1 MSGGIIGKVSESN
14 NTHLISNTFYAVCET
29 ASNTTPKIAK
39 LVDSSINSV
48 TLIEGM
54 FLTVKFLYENTD
66 SVNIV
71 SLKIQSSAGVDLTG
85 SVRIKKYSI
94 ASGGGA
100 GIWSDN
106 SIVTFVYDGSFWVQT
121 QAYAEQDGNDK
132 VMQGRVSSADNEYE
146 VLLAYSAGTTVLSE
160 TEPVNKSANLLF
172 NPSTNNLTVGGTVV
186 VGSAPTANM
195 QVATKKYVDDS
206 ISSAGGGTVLGVTAG
221 TGLQVGDGTGSQT
234 ISTTGTLNHSNVAH
248 QMSLRDSEYDDAR
261 IWAFLFDNNGHIRK
275 YKPIGIDPTEVG
287 NVTVDGVYGAN
298 IERWAQCRTAA
309 DVAAKTATMENGIIY
324 DDFLLTGTRVTV
336 NFLNGSNAENPTL
349 NINNT
354 GAYDIYYN
362 GSQMTGLILPE
373 EYTVDFVFDG
383 SYWVLINYDYS
394 STIDDLWDAMPS
406 VTNIY
411 TSTGLDAV
419 NGIAVNAALQT
430 LDSSVTATTGQAISA
445 ITITDGKI
453 SGSTKIDVG
462 APKATWYGTC
472 STTAST
478 AEKAVVCSDFDFTS
492 GAIIGILFSTANT
505 AATPTL
511 NVNSKGAKSIYVGA
525 STPSSTT
532 NVLKWSANTM
542 IYFMYDGT
550 YFRYITS
557 VSAGSVIPSRG
568 ANTWYGTSSTGATTQ
583 AKTSTIDNFVLTKG
597 AIVVINFSTANT
609 YTSAKITLNINST
622 GAKDIYYKNA
632 VTSSTN
638 TLLWDANTALTF
650 IYDGTGYQFV
660 GRNKAKYSTTSVG
673 SASGWNAGS
682 TPSLGTAIS
691 ADDITGW
698 TTNTPT
704 AIDTSKFNG
713 GSFTQGTD
721 SFTAATLTMSGGGST
736 ASAASTLTISFSGG
750 SFTQGTDSHTA
761 ASLSSG
767 FYTAGTAASLSYD
780 SKSIPNVTSVGTA
793 PSLTV
798 TSTTVVDSIT
808 SS

>member
-66 SVNIV
+66 DINIV
-71 SLKIQSSAGVDLTG
+71 SLKIQSSAGVDLTEAI
-85 SVRIKKYSI
+85 RIKKYSV

-100 GIWSDN
+100 GIWDNN

-132 VMQGRVSSADNEYE
+132 VMQGMVSSADNEYE
-146 VLLAYSAGTTVLSE
+146 ILLAYSAGTSVLSE
-160 TEPVNKSANLLF
+160 TESVNKSENLLF
-172 NPSTNNLTVGGTVV
+172 NPSTKNLSVGGTVV
-186 VGSAPTANM
+186 VGSAPTTNM

-234 ISTTGTLNHSNVAH
+234 ISTTGTLNHSNTAH
-248 QMSLRDSEYDDAR
+248 MMNLTDSEYNDAR
-261 IWAFLFDNNGHIRK
+261 IWSFLFDNNGHIRK
-275 YKPIGIDPTEVG
+275 YKPMGIDPAELG
-287 NVTVDGVYGAN
+287 NVKVDGVYGADIN
-298 IERWAQCRTAA
+298 RWAQCTTDAN
-309 DVAAKTATMENGIIY
+309 VAAKTATIQGGTFF
-324 DDFLLTGTRVTV
+324 DDLLVIGARVTIS
-336 NFLNGSNAENPTL
+336 FLYGSNVGNPTL

-354 GAYDIYYN
+354 GAYNIYYS
-362 GSQMTGLILPE
+362 GSQITELILPE

-383 SYWVLINYDYS
+383 YHWVIINYNYS
-394 STIDDLWDAMPS
+394 SAIDDLWDAMPS
-406 VTNIY
+406 VTDTY
-411 TSTGLDAV
+411 APTGLDAV
-419 NGIAVNAALQT
+419 NGTAVNAALQT
-430 LDSSVTATTGQAISA
+430 LDSSISATSGQAISSV
-445 ITITDGKI
+445 TITDGKI
-453 SGSTKIDVG
+453 TGSTKIDVG

-478 AEKAVVCSDFDFTS
+478 AEKAVTCSNFDFTS
-492 GAIIGILFSTANT
+492 GAIIGVLFSTANT

-542 IYFMYDGT
+542 VYFMYDGT

-557 VSAGSVIPSRG
+557 VSAGSVVPSRG

-622 GAKDIYYKNA
+622 GAKDVYYKNA

-660 GRNKAKYSTTSVG
+660 GRSKAKYSTTSVG

-682 TPSLGTAIS
+682 TPSLGTNIS
-691 ADDITGW
+691 ADDITAW

-704 AIDTSKFNG
+704 VIDTSKFSG
-713 GSFTQGTD
+713 GSFTQGSD
-721 SFTAATLTMSGGGST
+721 SFTAATLTMSGGGTTVST
-736 ASAASTLTISFSGG
+736 ASTLTVSFSGG

-798 TSTTVVDSIT
+798 TSTTVVNGIT

>member
-14 NTHLISNTFYAVCET
+14 NTHLISNTFYAVSTT
-29 ASNTTPKIAK
+29 AANTATKVAK
-39 LVDSSINSV
+39 LVDTSVNSI
-48 TLIEGM
+48 TLIKGM
-54 FLTVKFLYENTD
+54 LLIVRFAYANTA
-66 SVNIV
+66 NLP
-71 SLKIQSSAGVDLTG
+71 SLKIQSSSGTDLTNG
-85 SVRIKKYSI
+85 VMIKGVSVDDTWVGTIPI
-94 ASGGGA
+94 GE
-100 GIWSDN
+100 WSDN
-106 SIVTFVYDGSFWVQT
+106 GVVTLLYDGTYWIQT
-121 QAYAEQDGNDK
+121 QGHDNDEN
-132 VMQGRVSSADNEYE
+132 VRQSVIGDNAIYD
-146 VLLAYSAGTTVLSE
+146 VLLAGTTGDSTVT
-160 TEPVNKSANLLF
+160 TEVYKNNNF
-172 NPSTNNLTVGGTVV
+172 NYNPSTNALSVGSISASSTITVGA
-186 VGSAPTANM
+186 APTTDM
-195 QVATKKYVDDS
+195 QVATKKYVDDQMGQ
-206 ISSAGGGTVLGVTAG
+206 AGLGTVTSITAG
-221 TGLQVGDGTGSQT
+221 DGLTTGAAGTSGGT
-234 ISTTGTLNHSNVAH
+234 ISTSGTIRHTNSATKMTPL
-248 QMSLRDSEYDDAR
+248 DSEYNDALLYP
-261 IWAFLFDNNGHIRK
+261 ILLDATGHVRK
-275 YKPIGIDPTEVG
+275 YKDGIDPADFG
-287 NVTVDGVYGAN
+287 IVTVDGITGD
-298 IERWAQCRTAA
+298 IISRWAQCTLAA
-309 DVAAKTATMENGIIY
+309 NVANKTATIQNGTLEA
-324 DDFLLTGTRVTV
+324 LLTGTRVTV
-336 NFLNGSNAENPTL
+336 SFFNGSDADNPTL
-349 NINNT
+349 NINGT
-354 GAYDIYYN
+354 GAYNIYYN
-362 GSQMTGLILPE
+362 GYQLTELILPAGAAI
-373 EYTVDFVFDG
+373 DFAFDG
-383 SYWVLINYDYS
+383 TNWVVINYDYS
-394 STIDDLWDAMPS
+394 SVIDDLWNALPP
-406 VTNIY
+406 VTSDY
-411 TSTGLDAV
+411 SSTGTDAV
-419 NGIAVNAALQT
+419 NGTAVNKALQT
-430 LDSSVTATTGQAISA
+430 LDSSISATSGQAISA
-445 ITITDGKI
+445 VTITDGKI
-453 SGSTKIDVG
+453 TGSTKIDVG

-478 AEKAVVCSDFDFTS
+478 AEKAVTCSGFDFTS

-542 IYFMYDGT
+542 VYFMYDGT

-622 GAKDIYYKNA
+622 GAKDVYYKNA

-660 GRNKAKYSTTSVG
+660 GRNKAKYTTTSVG

-682 TPSLGTAIS
+682 TPSLGTNIS
-691 ADDITGW
+691 ADDITAW

-704 AIDTSKFNG
+704 VIDTSKFSG
-713 GSFTQGTD
+713 GSFTQGSD
-721 SFTAATLTMSGGGST
+721 SFTAATLTMSGGGT
-736 ASAASTLTISFSGG
+736 TVSAASTLTVSFSGG

-780 SKSIPNVTSVGTA
+780 SKSIPNVTSVGTT

>member
-1 MSGGIIGKVSESN
+1 MSGGIIGKVSENN
-14 NTHLISNTFYAVCET
+14 NTHLISNTFYAVSTT
-29 ASNTTPKIAK
+29 AANTATKVAK
-39 LVDSSINSV
+39 LVDTSINSI

-54 FLTVKFLYENTD
+54 LLTVKFSYANTAYYP
-66 SVNIV
+66 
-71 SLKIQSSAGVDLTG
+71 SLKIQTSSGTDLTSAIMIKG
-85 SVRIKKYSI
+85 ISVEEQRGVIIPIGK
-94 ASGGGA
+94 
-100 GIWSDN
+100 WTDN
-106 SIVTFVYDGSFWVQT
+106 GIVTLLYDGTYWIQT
-121 QAYAEQDGNDK
+121 QSHDNDENVKQSLIGDNAAYD
-132 VMQGRVSSADNEYE
+132 
-146 VLLAYSAGTTVLSE
+146 VLLAGTTGGSTAT
-160 TEPVNKSANLLF
+160 TEVYKSNNF
-172 NPSTNNLTVGGTVV
+172 NYNPSTDVLSVGSITVGA
-186 VGSAPTANM
+186 APTTNM

-234 ISTTGTLNHSNVAH
+234 ISTTGTLNHSNIAH
-248 QMSLRDSEYDDAR
+248 EMNLTDSEYDDAR

-275 YKPIGIDPTEVG
+275 YKSIGIDPAEFG
-287 NVTVDGVYGAN
+287 NVKVDGVYGADIN
-298 IERWAQCRTAA
+298 RWAQCRTDAN
-309 DVAAKTATMENGIIY
+309 VAAKTANIQSGTLET
-324 DDFLLTGTRVTV
+324 LLIGTRVTV
-336 NFLNGSNAENPTL
+336 SFFYGSDADNPTL
-349 NINNT
+349 NINST
-354 GAYDIYYN
+354 GAHDIYYN
-362 GSQMTGLILPE
+362 GYQLTELILPAGA
-373 EYTVDFVFDG
+373 TIDFAFDG
-383 SYWVLINYDYS
+383 TNWIVINYDYS
-394 STIDDLWDAMPS
+394 SAIDDLWNALPP
-406 VTNIY
+406 VTSDY
-411 TSTGLDAV
+411 SSTGTDAV
-419 NGIAVNAALQT
+419 NGTAVNKALQT
-430 LDSSVTATTGQAISA
+430 LDSSISATSGQAISA

-478 AEKAVVCSDFDFTS
+478 AEKAVTCSNFDFTS
-492 GAIIGILFSTANT
+492 GAIIGVLFSTANT

-542 IYFMYDGT
+542 VYFMYDGT

-557 VSAGSVIPSRG
+557 VSAGSVVPSRG

-622 GAKDIYYKNA
+622 GAKDVYYKNA

-673 SASGWNAGS
+673 SASGWSAGS
-682 TPSLGTAIS
+682 TPSLGTNIP
-691 ADDITGW
+691 ADDITAW

-704 AIDTSKFNG
+704 VIDTSKFSG
-713 GSFTQGTD
+713 GSFTQGSD
-721 SFTAATLTMSGGGST
+721 SFTAATLTMSGGGTT
-736 ASAASTLTISFSGG
+736 ASAASTLTVSFSGG

-798 TSTTVVDSIT
+798 TSTTVVNSIT

>member
-1 MSGGIIGKVSESN
+1 MSGGIIGKVSENN
-14 NTHLISNTFYAVCET
+14 NTHLISNTFYAVSTT
-29 ASNTTPKIAK
+29 AGNTAAKVAK
-39 LVDSSINSV
+39 LVDTSVNSI
-48 TLIEGM
+48 TLIKGM
-54 FLTVKFLYENTD
+54 LLIVRFAHANTA
-66 SVNIV
+66 NLP
-71 SLKIQSSAGVDLTG
+71 SLKIQSSSGTDLTNG
-85 SVRIKKYSI
+85 IMIKGVSVDDTWVGTIPI
-94 ASGGGA
+94 GEWG
-100 GIWSDN
+100 DN
-106 SIVTFVYDGSFWVQT
+106 GVVTLLYDGTYWVQT
-121 QAYAEQDGNDK
+121 QGHDSDENVRQSPIGDNAAYD
-132 VMQGRVSSADNEYE
+132 
-146 VLLAYSAGTTVLSE
+146 VLLAGTTGDSTAI
-160 TEPVNKSANLLF
+160 TEVYKNNNF
-172 NPSTNNLTVGGTVV
+172 NYNPSTNALSVGSITVGA
-186 VGSAPTANM
+186 APTANM

-221 TGLQVGDGTGSQT
+221 AGLQVGDGTGSQT

-248 QMSLRDSEYDDAR
+248 EMNLTDSEYDDAR

-275 YKPIGIDPTEVG
+275 YKSVGIDPADIG
-287 NVTVDGVYGAN
+287 NVTVDGVYGGEIN
-298 IERWAQCRTAA
+298 RWAQCRTDA
-309 DVAAKTATMENGIIY
+309 DVAAKTATMQDGIFY
-324 DDFLLTGTRVTV
+324 DDFLLTGARVTV
-336 NFLNGSNAENPTL
+336 NFLYGSNVDNPTL

-354 GAYDIYYN
+354 GAYNIYYN
-362 GSQMTGLILPE
+362 GSQMTELILPE
-373 EYTVDFVFDG
+373 KYTADFVFNG
-383 SYWVLINYDYS
+383 NYWVLINYDYS
-394 STIDDLWDAMPS
+394 STIDDLWNAIPS
-406 VTNIY
+406 VTSDY
-411 TSTGLDAV
+411 YSTGMDAV
-419 NGIAVNAALQT
+419 NGTAVNKALQT
-430 LDSSVTATTGQAISA
+430 LDSSITATTGQAISSV
-445 ITITDGKI
+445 TITDGKI
-453 SGSTKIDVG
+453 TNSTKIDVG

-472 STTAST
+472 STTTST
-478 AEKAVVCSDFDFTS
+478 AEKAVTCSNFDFTS
-492 GAIIGILFSTANT
+492 GAIIGVLFSTANT

-542 IYFMYDGT
+542 VYFMYDGT

-673 SASGWNAGS
+673 SASGWSAGS
-682 TPSLGTAIS
+682 TPSLGTAIP
-691 ADDITGW
+691 ADDITAW

-704 AIDTSKFNG
+704 VIDTSKFSG
-713 GSFTQGTD
+713 GSFTQGSD
-721 SFTAATLTMSGGGST
+721 SFTAATLTMSGGGTT
-736 ASAASTLTISFSGG
+736 ASAASTLTVSFSGG

-798 TSTTVVDSIT
+798 TSTTVVNSIT